1 MQHAPSDDPCPTADA
16 ASADTIENTSGEG
29 VEAEGSLLAG
39 APKQKSTGGKRDRHY
54 VCLEG
59 VNFRFIEMFE
69 ADPEA
74 RASIREDFRKY
85 KPTRTKLIM
94 AALQRPGWRLAEDG
108 RLVRLTTAED
118 NILSRDRAE
127 RAAAFQVQLAAQQQ
141 KHAAQLQAAE
151 SLSQQLQL
159 ELTHERAEKQQQ
171 AAEQQQQRTAAAEAA
186 TRAVEQISAAERQA
200 VAAAAAVAA
209 QKAQAS
215 RKERDLLAEVEN
227 LKVALDT
234 RPTRTQVAH
243 EADAARKCS
252 EAAAAERI
260 QQLEQLTQ
268 TMTTACRAACSQV
281 AELESAVRSEQTK
294 RGLAVTELQA
304 TKARLASVDAHEER
318 DASLRLR
325 EWRQAERGR
334 ELSIAREEVGR
345 LQLRVQ
351 ELEAGAPLGKRGQ
364 AAPVVLQRVRTTNDT
379 DAPFCGRSLEFM
391 RRLVDECNGS
401 FEGASTANAL
411 VLGLHLGSHVPD
423 ARLIPPESFRRA
435 FLRAGIADEEAAAKR
450 NQEDEGPWCIA
461 QVCACRRDRY
471 TLSDRFLGA
480 PIRCLLLTYLGCWW
494 RHAHGRHGPVG

>member
-1 MQHAPSDDPCPTADA
+1 M
-16 ASADTIENTSGEG
+16 
-29 VEAEGSLLAG
+29 
-39 APKQKSTGGKRDRHY
+39 
-54 VCLEG
+54 
-59 VNFRFIEMFE
+59 EMFE

-74 RASIREDFRKY
+74 RASISEEFRKQ

-108 RLVRLTTAED
+108 RLVRSTTAED
-118 NILSRDRAE
+118 DILSRDRAE

-141 KHAAQLQAAE
+141 KYAAQLRAAE

-200 VAAAAAVAA
+200 VAAAAAAAA

-215 RKERDLLAEVEN
+215 RKERDLMAQVED
-227 LKVALDT
+227 LKAALDT

-268 TMTTACRAACSQV
+268 TTTTACRAACSQV
-281 AELESAVRSEQTK
+281 LELESVVRSEQTK
-294 RGLAVTELQA
+294 RGLAATELQA
-304 TKARLASVDAHEER
+304 AKTRLAAVGAQEQDNSQRCRER
-318 DASLRLR
+318 
-325 EWRQAERGR
+325 RQAERDR
-334 ELSIAREEVGR
+334 ELDTARDEVER
-345 LQLRVQ
+345 LQSRVQ

-364 AAPVVLQRVRTTNDT
+364 AAPVMLQRVRTTDNP